1 MLSSIELLAW
11 IALVEEDYRS
21 VGVSNEAL
29 LTTRFFPGASRTRS
43 KLDQNGRN
51 HSFKMGMEGMFSTAS
66 RPHGTLA
73 SNTKGNDLNSKTEQE
88 NHYHTVH
95 NIQSINCMNT
105 KGTQHLFL
113 HDNPTK

>member
-29 LTTRFFPGASRTRS
+29 LTTRFFPGARTRS
-43 KLDQNGRN
+43 KLDQNGHN

-73 SNTKGNDLNSKTEQE
+73 SNTDNDLNSKTEQE
-88 NHYHTVH
+88 NHYYTVH